1 LLKKP
6 TRNNRRFKE
15 EALAVFSEDEFKL
28 GATAIRVAER
38 GIYLAVA
45 ALLALAA
52 LVTLIEAIVLL
63 FAAIVGDGG
72 SSPIFNVIDRLLFV
86 LMLVELLHSVGA
98 SIQEGGIVAEPFFV
112 VAIIA
117 CIRRILVITLGTSQM
132 TKPGAWTPD
141 NASLF
146 RASMIE
152 LGLLGV
158 LLLVLVGAI
167 YAMRRMDRPF
177 QPKSKAMQHEPAK
190 VEV

>member
-1 LLKKP
+1 
-6 TRNNRRFKE
+6 
-15 EALAVFSEDEFKL
+15 LAVFSDDEFKP
-28 GATAIRVAER
+28 GATLIRIAER

-45 ALLALAA
+45 ALLAVAA
-52 LVTLIEAIVLL
+52 VVALIGAIALL
-63 FAAIVGDGG
+63 FAAMVGDGG
-72 SSPIFNVIDRLLFV
+72 STPIFNVIDRLLFV

-98 SIQEGGIVAEPFFV
+98 SIKEGGIVAEPFFV

-132 TKPGAWTPD
+132 TKPGAWNPND
-141 NASLF
+141 ASLF
-146 RASMIE
+146 RASMVE

-177 QPKSKAMQHEPAK
+177 RPRSKSMQQHEPTK
-190 VEV
+190 VEL

>member
-1 LLKKP
+1 MFSDDDFKP
-6 TRNNRRFKE
+6 
-15 EALAVFSEDEFKL
+15 
-28 GATAIRVAER
+28 GATAIRIAER

-45 ALLALAA
+45 AMLAVAA
-52 LVTLIEAIVLL
+52 LVALVEAIALL
-63 FAAIVGDGG
+63 VSAIFGAGG

-98 SIQEGGIVAEPFFV
+98 SIKEGGIVAEPFFV

-132 TKPGAWTPD
+132 TKPGAWSPLD
-141 NASLF
+141 ASLF

-167 YAMRRMDRPF
+167 YAMRRMDSPILSR
-177 QPKSKAMQHEPAK
+177 SKAAKPEPAK
-190 VEV
+190 LEV